1 MIAGVL
7 PSESKHRADA
17 LRSITL
23 ATLTM
28 RASKQYR
35 FHASIGS
42 TLAISVAHPC
52 SSQAGCDAA
61 AALNNGSLGVAL
73 IEIATNWLLLGLL
86 KVEATHVGERS
97 LDLTI

>member
-17 LRSITL
+17 LRSIAL

-35 FHASIGS
+35 FHASTGS
-42 TLAISVAHPC
+42 TLAISVAIR
-52 SSQAGCDAA
+52 
-61 AALNNGSLGVAL
+61 ALPRRG
-73 IEIATNWLLLGLL
+73 ATLRPKSTTAHL
-86 KVEATHVGERS
+86 ASR
-97 LDLTI
+97 